1 MQEDIART
9 KKNPAIIVG
18 TPGRIN
24 NFIRNDHIKT
34 KKIKMLVIDEADK
47 LIGTESFEEDVVSII
62 KACPK
67 TVQKCL
73 FSATFPQ
80 SVEAFCTTYLNE
92 PEMINC
98 MTNSLTLKGI
108 TQYIAN
114 VKEEKYK
121 VMLINVLFKT
131 LQINQCIIFV
141 NKYQQCEKLSYMLS
155 NQLQIPSFYVHSR
168 MDLEKR
174 SQIFHDFS
182 QRAARVLVTTDLY
195 TRGIDIRT
203 VNVVINFNVPNGSDD
218 YLHRIGRCG
227 RYGHRGLAITL
238 ICGEREKNKFLEID
252 QNLKLI
258 QQKQIQ
264 ILPQDL
270 SSIPVSIYACSS
282 KDVCM

>member
-1 MQEDIART
+1 MLARDRNGTGKTGAFAIPVLNQVDFNAPYPQAIIIAHTKELSMQLARNIKQFGQELNIEDKVLCLVGGTDIQEDIART
-9 KKNPAIIVG
+9 KKNPTIIVG

-47 LIGTESFEEDVVSII
+47 LIGTESFEDDVISII
-62 KACPK
+62 QACPK

-80 SVEAFCTTYLNE
+80 SVEAFCTKYLND

-141 NKYQQCEKLSYMLS
+141 NK
-155 NQLQIPSFYVHSR
+155 F
-168 MDLEKR
+168 
-174 SQIFHDFS
+174 
-182 QRAARVLVTTDLY
+182 
-195 TRGIDIRT
+195 
-203 VNVVINFNVPNGSDD
+203 
-218 YLHRIGRCG
+218 
-227 RYGHRGLAITL
+227 
-238 ICGEREKNKFLEID
+238 
-252 QNLKLI
+252 
-258 QQKQIQ
+258 
-264 ILPQDL
+264 
-270 SSIPVSIYACSS
+270 
-282 KDVCM
+282 